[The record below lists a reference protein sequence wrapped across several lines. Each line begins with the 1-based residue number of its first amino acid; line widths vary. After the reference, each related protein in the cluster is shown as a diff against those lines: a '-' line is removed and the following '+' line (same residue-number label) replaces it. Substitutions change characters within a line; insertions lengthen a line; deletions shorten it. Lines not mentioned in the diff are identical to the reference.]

1 MAKGTTCNECTTRRR
16 AVRDGYNAYS
26 AFEYGCEA
34 LLGDPKETQALFL
47 RPSIVMKNV
56 KVNMEHDIWDDIIMS
71 RHHKRRQSPP
81 DRNGAQPGAKQP

>member
-1 MAKGTTCNECTTRRR
+1 MAKGTTCNGPTARRR
-16 AVRDGYNAYS
+16 AVRDGYNFYS
-26 AFEYGCEA
+26 AFEYGLEA
-34 LLGDPKETQALFL
+34 LLDDPKETQALFL

-56 KVNMEHDIWDDIIMS
+56 KHDIWDDIIMS